1 MLKAD
6 LVIEFIYLGHRVRPC
21 RNGQNLKVIA
31 PHMGLKL
38 VQRGHLFPA
47 GGAPCRPE
55 IHQQRLAA
63 IILKAQLISV
73 TIQKAGIGG
82 HFAISGVQR
91 GQPVGAGGVK
101 VDLAGDRGIC
111 TDNQRR
117 IKQKRTKHVT
127 SEGRNMTNQSDST
140 ANRMWGG
147 RFAAGPDAIMEAINA
162 SIGFDQRLYAQDIR
176 GSRAHA
182 AMLAAQG
189 IISSNDADSIREG
202 LLTVL
207 SEIESG
213 SFAFSTALEDIHM
226 NVEARLKE
234 LIGEPAGRLHTARSR
249 NDQVATDFRLW
260 VRDQCDAAIE
270 GLEALIRAALTQAE
284 AGADWV
290 MPGFTHLQTAQPV
303 TWGHHMMAYVE
314 MFGRDLSRFQD
325 ARKRMNESPLG
336 AAALA
341 GTSFPIDR
349 HATAEALGFDRPMAN
364 SLDAVSDRDFA
375 LEFLSAAAIC
385 AVHLSRLAEELVI
398 WSSAQ
403 FRFVTL
409 SDRFS
414 TGSSIMPQKKNP
426 DAAELIRAKIGRILG
441 AAVALFV
448 VMKGLPLAYSK
459 DMQEDKEQVFDAAD
473 HLMLALAAMTGML
486 TDLTANTDRL
496 EDAAGSGFSTATDLA
511 DWLVRAAGLPFREAH
526 HVTGTLV
533 GMAERDGVDLPDL
546 TLDQMQGV
554 NPAITED
561 VYEVLGVH
569 NSVASR
575 QSYGGTAPDQVRIQ
589 IARWKEKLA

>member
-1 MLKAD
+1 
-6 LVIEFIYLGHRVRPC
+6 
-21 RNGQNLKVIA
+21 
-31 PHMGLKL
+31 
-38 VQRGHLFPA
+38 
-47 GGAPCRPE
+47 
-55 IHQQRLAA
+55 
-63 IILKAQLISV
+63 
-73 TIQKAGIGG
+73 
-82 HFAISGVQR
+82 
-91 GQPVGAGGVK
+91 
-101 VDLAGDRGIC
+101 
-111 TDNQRR
+111 
-117 IKQKRTKHVT
+117 
-127 SEGRNMTNQSDST
+127 MTDST
-140 ANRMWGG
+140 EKSSNAMWGG

-162 SIGFDQRLYAQDIR
+162 SIGFDKRLYAQDIR

-189 IISSNDADSIREG
+189 ILTDSDAAAIREG

-207 SEIESG
+207 SEIEAG
-213 SFAFSTALEDIHM
+213 DFPFSTALEDIHM

-234 LIGEPAGRLHTARSR
+234 IIGEPAGRLHTARSR

-260 VRDQCDAAIE
+260 VRDQCDAA
-270 GLEALIRAALTQAE
+270 GTALEALMRALLTQAE
-284 AGADWV
+284 AHADWV

-303 TWGHHMMAYVE
+303 TFGHHMMAYVE
-314 MFGRDLSRFQD
+314 MIARDRSRFAD

-341 GTSFPIDR
+341 GTGFPIDR
-349 HATAEALGFDRPMAN
+349 QMTAEALGFDRPMAN

-375 LEFLSAAAIC
+375 LEFLSASSIC

-403 FRFVTL
+403 FRFVAM
-409 SDRFS
+409 SDKWS
-414 TGSSIMPQKKNP
+414 TGSSIMPQKRNP

-441 AAVALFV
+441 ATVALFT

-473 HLMLALAAMTGML
+473 TLMLALAAMTGMIS
-486 TDLTANTDRL
+486 DLTVNRDKLEAAAAN
-496 EDAAGSGFSTATDLA
+496 GFSTATDLA

-533 GMAERDGVDLPDL
+533 AMAEKKGVDLPDL
-546 TLDQMQGV
+546 SLAEMQSV
-554 NPAITED
+554 NPAITGD
-561 VYEVLGVH
+561 IFRVLGVH

-575 QSYGGTAPDQVRIQ
+575 QSYGGTAPDQVRAQ
-589 IARWKEKLA
+589 IARWKQVLG